1 MKKPIIAL
9 TPLFDDDL
17 ESIWMLNDY
26 LEAIFAAGGIPV
38 ILPLDIKKE
47 DLSEVAARFDGF
59 LFTGGQDVE
68 PALYGEEKMECC
80 GGINSRRDSLE
91 IDLFRE
97 VLKHDKPVLG
107 ICRGLQVINVALGGT
122 LYQDIAEQLYL
133 DKDTAYKQDK
143 PYEAPFHPVDVIPG
157 TPLHSILHTDKLDVN
172 SLHHQAVKDLSPK
185 LKAAAISDKGV
196 IESTYMPDKKFVLCV
211 QWHPEYML
219 RKYPLHLEIFK
230 KFVEAC

>member
-47 DLSEVAARFDGF
+47 DLPEVAARFDGF
-59 LFTGGQDVE
+59 LITGGQDVN
-68 PALYGEEKMECC
+68 PSLYGEEKMDCC
-80 GGINSRRDSLE
+80 GGINSRRDTLE
-91 IDLFRE
+91 IDLIRE
-97 VLKHDKPVLG
+97 VLKNDKPVLG
-107 ICRGLQVINVALGGT
+107 ICRGLQIINVALGGT

-133 DKDTAYKQDK
+133 DKETPYKQDK
-143 PYEAPFHPVDVIPG
+143 PYGEPFHPIDVIPG
-157 TPLHSILHTDKLDVN
+157 TPLHSILGKDRLDVN
-172 SLHHQAVKDLSPK
+172 SLHHQAVKDLSPE

-196 IESTYMPDKKFVLCV
+196 IESTYMPDKKFVLSV
-211 QWHPEYML
+211 QWHPEYMMH
-219 RKYPLHLEIFK
+219 KYPLHLEIFK